1 MPAPI
6 ITKSNN
12 KTTKNEATNL
22 AQALRIFTIQVYKY
36 THTLILNIR
45 ILTIQVYKYTHTL
58 ILSIQ
63 VYTYSHT

>member
-22 AQALRIFTIQVYKY
+22 AQAPTDPAKHPQPRQAPTDKPRHAPTVKRFE
-36 THTLILNIR
+36 
-45 ILTIQVYKYTHTL
+45 
-58 ILSIQ
+58 
-63 VYTYSHT
+63 